1 MPELTQA
8 VQDFRKR
15 VEEDCC
21 FLSTC
26 DGGDPGTP
34 DHKSVWLLGIEPGW
48 SLNDER
54 AAHGEDAERA
64 RKLAAYAVELQLK
77 WPFNRNAFKLLCAL
91 HDGSP
96 DDYRNF
102 ALCARPFERGSKGFL
117 KANMFPEPCKN
128 VGEWD
133 ARSVSKTGFSTKDE
147 YRKWLRESRFRVLS
161 AWIER
166 CRPQLVIGS
175 GLMHLSD
182 FLVITGTCEK
192 PPAYTCIVNG
202 YRKRMYVATCG
213 TVPVAVVPHLTGGA
227 HGLNSNAAIRWA
239 AEKIRAEVGH
249 LTLPCEM
256 RRCQPPS

>member
-117 KANMFPEPCKN
+117 KANLFPEPCKTSAS
-128 VGEWD
+128 GMPD
-133 ARSVSKTGFSTKDE
+133 QCRKLAFPRRTSTGNGYERAASA
-147 YRKWLRESRFRVLS
+147 YCQLGLS
-161 AWIER
+161 AAGRSW
-166 CRPQLVIGS
+166 
-175 GLMHLSD
+175 LS
-182 FLVITGTCEK
+182 E
-192 PPAYTCIVNG
+192 
-202 YRKRMYVATCG
+202 
-213 TVPVAVVPHLTGGA
+213 AV
-227 HGLNSNAAIRWA
+227 
-239 AEKIRAEVGH
+239 
-249 LTLPCEM
+249 
-256 RRCQPPS
+256 